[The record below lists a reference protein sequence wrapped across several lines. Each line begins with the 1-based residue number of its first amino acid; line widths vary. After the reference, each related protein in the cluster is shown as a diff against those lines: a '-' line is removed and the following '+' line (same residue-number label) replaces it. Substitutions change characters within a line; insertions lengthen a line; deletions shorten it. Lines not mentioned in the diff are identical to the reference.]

1 MNKGVIDIGN
11 TRCKLAVFNQQGQII
26 AQKTFKTLSPGL
38 DWLIKQKVSSII
50 ASSVSLKVPK
60 SHKGIPILKVSSD
73 LKLNF
78 INHYQSKTL
87 GADRLCGIAAAVE
100 TYPKCPILIIDIG
113 TCVTIDFVNA
123 QGEYLGG
130 NISPGLL
137 MRLKAMHSMTKK
149 LPLVK
154 LKTAQLSLGQNTPS
168 AIANG
173 ALLGLQHEL
182 LGYIEQYATQYKALK
197 IVVCGGDATH
207 FVFPA
212 KYKIFVHEYF
222 VLQGLYAL
230 LKLNENL

>member
-38 DWLIKQKVSSII
+38 DWLIKQKVSSVI

-60 SHKGIPILKVSSD
+60 SHKGIPILNVSTD

-87 GADRLCGIAAAVE
+87 GADRLCGITAAVE

-113 TCVTIDFVNA
+113 TCVTIDLVNA

-137 MRLKAMHSMTKK
+137 MRLKAMHSMTQK

-154 LKTAQLSLGQNTPS
+154 LNEAKLSLGQTTRS

-173 ALLGLQHEL
+173 TLIGLQNEL
-182 LGYIEQYATQYKALK
+182 LGYIEHYNTQYKALK
-197 IVVCGGDATH
+197 IVVCGGDASH

-212 KYKIFVHEYF
+212 KYKIFVHEYL

-230 LKLNENL
+230 LKINEKL